1 MRGANT
7 QTRVMC
13 LCASRRM
20 LIRRAAGRR
29 TSKDLLRLGD
39 SAAHGMNEALRRPVA
54 LLAETGRPARSL
66 VVHGQ
71 HQGASLAAIPWPDEA
86 AGGDVLSVPT
96 TLGNAPS
103 AALAAV
109 LGDSFDAPHAR
120 HGPSHHNFVAEAM
133 LEGVAR
139 PTPVWAAVGD
149 MVTAGVRSPPAAGV
163 SRVLV
168 ESPRQRVRILS
179 GCRVLRRCERGGS

>member
-86 AGGDVLSVPT
+86 AGGDVLSVPM

-133 LEGVAR
+133 LEGVAAR
-139 PTPVWAAVGD
+139 PMPVWAAIGD
-149 MVTAGVRSPPAAGV
+149 MVTAGCARRPQPGLA
-163 SRVLV
+163 
-168 ESPRQRVRILS
+168 ESSLNRL
-179 GCRVLRRCERGGS
+179 GSEFGS

>member
-1 MRGANT
+1 A
-7 QTRVMC
+7 
-13 LCASRRM
+13 CA
-20 LIRRAAGRR
+20 
-29 TSKDLLRLGD
+29 DLSLF
-39 SAAHGMNEALRRPVA
+39 SLRRGDQLEVWSSTVSTRGPA
-54 LLAETGRPARSL
+54 WRRSRGRT
-66 VVHGQ
+66 
-71 HQGASLAAIPWPDEA
+71 EA

-120 HGPSHHNFVAEAM
+120 HGPSHRNFVAEAM
-133 LEGVAR
+133 LEGVAAR
-139 PTPVWAAVGD
+139 PMPVWAAIGD

-168 ESPRQRVRILS
+168 ESPRQRVRIWS
-179 GCRVLRRCERGGS
+179 GCRVLR